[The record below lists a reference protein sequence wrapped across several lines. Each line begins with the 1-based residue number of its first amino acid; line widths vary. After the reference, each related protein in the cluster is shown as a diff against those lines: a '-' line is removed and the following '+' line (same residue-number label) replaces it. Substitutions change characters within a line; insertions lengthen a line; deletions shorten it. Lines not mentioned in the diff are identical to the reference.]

1 MQIIDKK
8 RMEGRTKSS
17 SRTLSVAQ
25 EAAEVSGRA
34 YLPWWQKWDYNGVEI
49 IRREREYEERRE
61 KMREKRWLKRKRW
74 CWFICWRGRRRK
86 KKRRRREEGKEEEG
100 D

>member
-1 MQIIDKK
+1 MK
-8 RMEGRTKSS
+8 GRTKSS
-17 SRTLSVAQ
+17 SRALSVAQ

-49 IRREREYEERRE
+49 IRRGRECRKKKKREDEREEVV
-61 KMREKRWLKRKRW
+61 KKEKRWL
-74 CWFICWRGRRRK
+74 WFICWRGRREK
-86 KKRRRREEGKEEEG
+86 KRRRRREEGKEEEG